1 MAWADLFA
9 GLAFY
14 LILEGLFPFLSPHR
28 WRRGLA
34 ALAGLQDA
42 QLRTFG
48 LVVVIAGLLMLL
60 IVRA

>member
-14 LILEGLFPFLSPHR
+14 LILEGLLPFAAPQG

-34 ALAGLQDA
+34 ALAKLDDR
-42 QLRTFG
+42 QLRSFG
-48 LVVVIAGLLMLL
+48 LVVVVAGLVLL
-60 IVRA
+60 FTVRA

>member
-14 LILEGLFPFLSPHR
+14 LILEGLFPFISPQG

-34 ALAGLQDA
+34 AFAQLQDN

-48 LVVVIAGLLMLL
+48 LMVVIAGLALL
-60 IVRA
+60 FVVRS

>member
-9 GLAFY
+9 GFAFY
-14 LILEGLFPFLSPHR
+14 LIIEGLFPFAAPQA

-34 ALAGLQDA
+34 SLARLEDG

-48 LVVVIAGLLMLL
+48 LVVVISGLLILL
-60 IVRA
+60 LVRG

>member
-14 LILEGLFPFLSPHR
+14 LILEGLLPFAAPQG

-34 ALAGLQDA
+34 AIARMDDK

-48 LVVVIAGLLMLL
+48 LTIVIAGLVLL
-60 IVRA
+60 FAVRA

>member
-14 LILEGLFPFLSPHR
+14 LILEGLFPFASPQA

-34 ALAGLQDA
+34 SLAGLSDS
-42 QLRTFG
+42 QLRAFG
-48 LVVVIAGLLMLL
+48 LIVVVSGLLLL
-60 IVRA
+60 FIVRG

>member
-14 LILEGLFPFLSPHR
+14 LILEGLLPFATPQG

-34 ALAGLQDA
+34 SLARLDDRE
-42 QLRTFG
+42 LRTFG
-48 LVVVIAGLLMLL
+48 LVMVIAGLVLMFV
-60 IVRA
+60 VRS